1 MPNVLFIL
9 THCLLNL
16 NCLRQQWESTYNWN
30 LSSWKTRTP
39 LYYIF
44 DIMPTDDLDTQG
56 ARASAAMVLTW
67 FIQNIPVSNTRILTP
82 SIVKKLPDFSIHNL
96 KNTERYFMRFPFH
109 ENGLA
114 PWLCNSRLYH
124 YVGLDLRF
132 STVKLCK
139 PWLSQPRIVHV
150 LQWGEWEYCYWLWF
164 VFSLQG
170 HIDAWT
176 LYPTFSW
183 HF

>member
-1 MPNVLFIL
+1 MEDKDPFIL
-9 THCLLNL
+9 HIWYHAYWWPGYS
-16 NCLRQQWESTYNWN
+16 RSQGI
-30 LSSWKTRTP
+30 SSHG
-39 LYYIF
+39 I
-44 DIMPTDDLDTQG
+44 
-56 ARASAAMVLTW
+56 
-67 FIQNIPVSNTRILTP
+67 NPVHPEYSSSSTRILNP
-82 SIVKKLPDFSIHNL
+82 SIVKKLPDFSIHNP
-96 KNTERYFMRFPFH
+96 KNTERYFMRFLLH

-139 PWLSQPRIVHV
+139 PWLSQPRTVHV
-150 LQWGEWEYCYWLWF
+150 LLWGEWEYCYWLWF

-176 LYPTFSW
+176 LYPTFSR